1 MRFALCAAAIGLVG
15 IARPVPASAATF
27 ARDVAPL
34 LFRHCVS
41 CHRPGGASRVSLL
54 TYESARARARQI
66 VEMTATRAMP
76 PWLPELGSGDFKGA
90 RRLSDVEIAVFRR
103 WLDEGLQQGA
113 SADMPAPPAFSS
125 DWELGPP
132 DLVLTMPAFA
142 LRPDGPDLFRTFV
155 LPIPNGS
162 TPKARFVR
170 AWEFRPGNAAV
181 VHHATIQVDATDGS
195 RRFDARDAEPGYEGL
210 IAPSAR
216 APDGFFLDW
225 APGHGA
231 YTAAPGT
238 AWPLPA
244 GGDFAMM
251 VHMRPSGRVES
262 VQASIGL
269 YLTDEIPAHVPVM
282 LRLTRQ
288 DLSVPAG
295 ASAYTVSDRYVLPVD
310 VDVHTVQPHAH
321 YLARQMRAVA
331 TRPDGTAVRLL
342 RIPDWNFDWQS
353 VYQYERP
360 LRLAAGTTLEMS
372 IIYDNTD
379 ANPRNPHRPP
389 ILIRYGQQ
397 TSDEMAEMWFQVIPI
412 RREDRGALVESMYRK
427 VLPEEVRGRRAMLAR
442 DPDDVALRDDL
453 ALMLIELGDVA
464 DAEREFRATLAL
476 RPGSAAARFN
486 VGLAVLAR
494 GDRGEAERLFDAA
507 IAADPTHG
515 PSHLQLGLMR
525 QAQGRL
531 REASSHLTAAL
542 AARPTDADAV
552 LAAGVVDALLGDE
565 ERALVRLR
573 AALDMRPEWANAE
586 AALAS
591 VLSSSRAAVSPSD
604 RVLAVGLA
612 ERANART
619 NRRNGAYLD
628 IWATALAAAG
638 DLTRARE
645 VAREGIRVAE
655 DSGDTAAAARLRSR
669 LADWTA
675 ER

>member
-1 MRFALCAAAIGLVG
+1 MRGALRAAAIVLVAG
-15 IARPVPASAATF
+15 AVPAPASAVTF

-76 PWLPELGSGDFKGA
+76 PWQPEPGWGDFKGV
-90 RRLSDVEIAVFRR
+90 RRLGDAEIAVFRR
-103 WLDEGLQQGA
+103 WLDEGLQAGA
-113 SADMPAPPAFSS
+113 AGDMPAPPAFSS

-155 LPIPNGS
+155 LSIPNGS
-162 TPKARFVR
+162 APKARFVR

-181 VHHATIQVDATDGS
+181 VHHATIQVDATEGS
-195 RRFDARDAEPGYEGL
+195 RRFDESDAEPGYEGL

-231 YTAAPGT
+231 QTAAPDT

-244 GGDFAMM
+244 GGDFVMM
-251 VHMRPSGRVES
+251 VHLRPSGRLES

-269 YLTDEIPAHVPVM
+269 YLTDEPPAHVPVM

-288 DLSVPAG
+288 DLSIPAG
-295 ASAYTVSDRYVLPVD
+295 ASTYTVSDRYVLPVD
-310 VDVHTVQPHAH
+310 VEVHTVQPHAH

-331 TRPDGTAVRLL
+331 TRADGAPVRLL
-342 RIPDWNFDWQS
+342 RIADWDFNWQS
-353 VYQYERP
+353 VYQYEHP
-360 LRLAAGTTLEMS
+360 VRLAAGTTLEMS
-372 IIYDNTD
+372 ITYDNTE

-389 ILIRYGQQ
+389 IATGYGQQ
-397 TSDEMAEMWFQVIPI
+397 TSDEMAEMWFQVIPV
-412 RREDRGALVESMYRK
+412 RREDRGALVESVYRK

-442 DPDDVALRDDL
+442 DPNNVALRDDL
-453 ALMLIELGDVA
+453 ALMLIEIGDVA
-464 DAEREFRATLAL
+464 AAEREFRATLAR
-476 RPGSAAARFN
+476 RPESAAARFN

-494 GDRGEAERLFDAA
+494 GGRDEAERLFNAA
-507 IAADPTHG
+507 IAADPSHG
-515 PSHLQLGLMR
+515 PSHLQLGLLR

-531 REASSHLTAAL
+531 REASTHLGAAL
-542 AARPTDADAV
+542 AARPADAEAV
-552 LAAGVVDALLGDE
+552 LAGGVVDAMLGND
-565 ERALVRLR
+565 ERALLRLR
-573 AALDMRPEWANAE
+573 AAVDMRPEWSNAE

-591 VLSSSRAAVSPSD
+591 VLSSRADASPSD
-604 RVLAVGLA
+604 RARAVALA

-619 NRRNGAYLD
+619 NRRNSAYLD
-628 IWATALAAAG
+628 IWATALAASG

-645 VAREGIRVAE
+645 IAREAIRVAE
-655 DSGDTAAAARLRSR
+655 DAGDASAAARLRSR
-669 LADWTA
+669 LAAWSS